1 MHELLDD
8 PYIIYLKGNHED
20 IFCRA
25 AREIKEAFNFKD
37 ADRERVRTILNSCL
51 VFDDRYLA
59 IQDSVSNGGLATL
72 TDWVMDGMPMEFV
85 ERIEHLPLTFSTD
98 TCDFCHAAGVP
109 QVFQRVSDAE
119 YYDTPIKEHD
129 YLNQKGEYLAV
140 YANIE
145 AGQAARNNVQSAV
158 ATTCGAIVRETGLIL
173 KNKLAEEVRET
184 IKDYDPNEMLS
195 ALLSRLCQAL
205 DKPLVLMLDE
215 IDALVGD
222 SLVSILRQIRSGY
235 ANRPAAFPQT
245 IILCG
250 VRDVRDYRIVL
261 SNQDIIAGGSAFNI
275 KAESLRLGNFTK
287 EEIHELYMQHTQ
299 ATGQEFDEACFPMI
313 WKATEGQ
320 PWLVNAL
327 GYEVTTKIKENRDR
341 TVRIIPEMIYRA
353 QEQIVYRRDTHID
366 ILIDKLKEPRVK
378 RVIEPILANSDK
390 PVEGLIPSDDIQ
402 YVADMGLIKRERSQ
416 TIRIANGIYRE
427 IIPRE
432 LTWSTQETLV
442 QQPQWY
448 QNADGS
454 INMEKLLLEF
464 QQFFRENADAWI
476 GKFDYAEA
484 GPQLL
489 LQAFLQ
495 RIVNGG
501 GYIDREYGLG
511 RKRTDLLIRKPLT
524 EGYGGPVQRVVMELK
539 IKYNSLEKTIDDGIR
554 QTYEYMDRV
563 GTVDEGHLIIFD
575 RSQALT
581 WDERIWHRPYEYEGH
596 TIMVWGM

>member
-1 MHELLDD
+1 MERFFNTAGPNRPDFNYTID
-8 PYIIYLKGNHED
+8 PLSRFDLE
-20 IFCRA
+20 
-25 AREIKEAFNFKD
+25 EILMLIAQQKYFVLHAPRQTGK
-37 ADRERVRTILNSCL
+37 TSCM
-51 VFDDRYLA
+51 LA
-59 IQDSVSNGGLATL
+59 L
-72 TDWVMDGMPMEFV
+72 
-85 ERIEHLPLTFSTD
+85 R
-98 TCDFCHAAGVP
+98 
-109 QVFQRVSDAE
+109 
-119 YYDTPIKEHD
+119 D

-158 ATTCGAIVRETGLIL
+158 ATTCGAIVRETELIL

-195 ALLSRLCQAL
+195 AFLSRLCQAL
-205 DKPLVLMLDE
+205 DKSLVLMLDE

-222 SLVSILRQIRSGY
+222 SLVSVLRQIRSGY
-235 ANRPAAFPQT
+235 ANRPSSFPQT

-261 SNQDIIAGGSAFNI
+261 SNQDIVAGGSAFNI

-287 EEIHELYMQHTQ
+287 EEMHALYMQHTQ

-313 WKATEGQ
+313 WEATEGQ

-327 GYEVTTKIKENRDR
+327 GYEVTMKIKENRDR

-353 QEQIVYRRDTHID
+353 QEQIIYRRDTHID

-432 LTWSTQETLV
+432 LTWSTQQTLA

-454 INMEKLLLEF
+454 INMEKLLVEF

-575 RSQALT
+575 RSQTLT
-581 WDERIWHRPYEYEGH
+581 WEERIWHRPYEYEGH